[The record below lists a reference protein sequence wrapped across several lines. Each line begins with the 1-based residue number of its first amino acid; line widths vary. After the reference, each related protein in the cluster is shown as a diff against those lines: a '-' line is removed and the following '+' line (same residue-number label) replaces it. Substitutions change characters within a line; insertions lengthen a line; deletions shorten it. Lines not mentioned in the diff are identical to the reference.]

1 MNAWRSEQSTIEFY
15 SAFRL
20 FRSLNDSFLL
30 RFSVYHRRSRKITL
44 WLVINYSIVD
54 DASRC
59 CLSLSRRSLFSNLL
73 TDSTAHKITLVSFT
87 KFVYHARQPLV
98 VPVKANSS
106 YTCSD
111 YDFVSICS
119 KPRLFSIFLR
129 AFTDEGMQLHLPC
142 FPSARDCQFKVS
154 LAADYINLTSPLC
167 WLPLRLPFTPDR
179 LCNAVSPHSL
189 NILTTNFSESEAL
202 CFCFL
207 RWPFRYVSID
217 SSLRRKL
224 CNGLTREN
232 DPCANDP

>member
-1 MNAWRSEQSTIEFY
+1 M
-15 SAFRL
+15 
-20 FRSLNDSFLL
+20 
-30 RFSVYHRRSRKITL
+30 
-44 WLVINYSIVD
+44 
-54 DASRC
+54 
-59 CLSLSRRSLFSNLL
+59 
-73 TDSTAHKITLVSFT
+73 
-87 KFVYHARQPLV
+87 YHARQPLV

-154 LAADYINLTSPLC
+154 LRYWLYKSH

-207 RWPFRYVSID
+207 LRPFRYVSID

-232 DPCANDP
+232 DPCANDPWRIPSLSADFTDR